1 MKVLLTGATGF
12 LGSNLLKEL
21 NHQGFEVRIMNR
33 KGSDLS
39 LIEDQKFESINGD
52 ITDKSSVEEACKG
65 CEGVFHLAG
74 LIAYDPRQRA
84 LMERVNI
91 GGTQNVV
98 DACRNNGIQRLL
110 YLSSVVAIG
119 ASFDKKPLD
128 ENSPYNVSHLN
139 LGYFETKHAAENIVR
154 EAALKGDFHAS
165 MINPTTIYG
174 PGDALKGSRKT
185 QLKVAK
191 GNFKFY
197 TSGGVNV
204 VHVDDVLHCI
214 LKAYEKGENGERYI
228 VGSEN
233 ILIKEL
239 FERIAN
245 IAKVEP
251 PKTLMPNFLVHGIGH
266 LGDFMN
272 KIGLKGPITSEN
284 AWTSTLYH
292 WFDSSKAQKA
302 FSFTPKPANEA
313 LEESIRWSKENGL
326 LNP

>member
-12 LGSNLLKEL
+12 LGSNLLKRL
-21 NHQGFEVRIMNR
+21 NQLDFDVRILNR
-33 KGSDLS
+33 KDSDLS
-39 LIEDQKFESINGD
+39 LIENQKFESVHGD
-52 ITDKSSVEEACKG
+52 ITDKDAVLEASKDCK
-65 CEGVFHLAG
+65 GVFHLAG
-74 LIAYDPRQRA
+74 VIAYDPRQRN
-84 LMERVNI
+84 LMEKVNV

-98 DACRNNGIQRLL
+98 DACRANKIQKLL

-119 ASFDKKPLD
+119 ASFDKTPLNED
-128 ENSPYNVSHLN
+128 STYNVSHLN
-139 LGYFETKHAAENIVR
+139 LGYFETKHQAETIVKDAAI
-154 EAALKGDFHAS
+154 KGDFHAS
-165 MINPTTIYG
+165 MINPSTIYG

-185 QLKVAK
+185 QLKVAQ
-191 GNFKFY
+191 GQFKFF

-214 LKAYEKGENGERYI
+214 LKAYEDGENGERYI

-233 ILIKEL
+233 ILIKDL
-239 FERIAN
+239 FERIAK
-245 IAKVEP
+245 IANVEP
-251 PKTLMPNFLVHGIGH
+251 PKTQLPNFVVHGIGH

-302 FSFTPKPANEA
+302 FSFTPKSANEA